1 MATYTKPFAGQPS
14 YQRIVVI
21 SDVAVGDQL
30 DIFDILGR
38 PARYCRIDTTD
49 ATDSVSY
56 LVNHKRVLKQ
66 QSQPSIG
73 TTTGARKETP
83 VLFWNGAAQV
93 FTKTGLE
100 INLETGLEIDSLE
113 FTSVTLNTG
122 TTVTVT
128 VW

>member
-21 SDVAVGDQL
+21 TEVAVGDQL

-38 PARYCRIDTTD
+38 PARYCKIATTD
-49 ATDSVSY
+49 AADSVSY
-56 LVNHKRVLKQ
+56 QVNHKRVLKQ

-73 TTTGARKETP
+73 TTSGARKEIP
-83 VLFWNGAAQV
+83 VPFWNGAAQV
-93 FTKTGLE
+93 FTKTGLS
-100 INLETGLEIDSLE
+100 IDLEAGLEIDSLE
-113 FTSVTLNTG
+113 FTSVTLDTG
-122 TTVTVT
+122 STVTVT